1 MNTRAAIRPASP
13 AAVAAQPGAD
23 DGYEATV
30 ARRARYLSPSL
41 KTFQAYE
48 KPLMLVRG
56 EGQYLWDETGKRYLD
71 CLAQNLCVSVGYNH
85 PKVTEA
91 AMRQAARLQH
101 ATTMFFNPV
110 PARLAESLVGWM
122 PAGVDWVVH
131 FVNSGVEAVDLA
143 VQMARVYTGNFDVVA
158 LRNSFHGLHG
168 TGQALTGMSVCRQ
181 PMPAAP
187 GFVHAMQPDTYRGPF
202 GADTQAYVTE
212 FSNTIAFCTP
222 GRVAAAIIEPTQGF
236 GGVVPMP
243 PGYLKAV
250 FERTRQAG
258 GVCIADEIQTGFC
271 RTGTAKWGFQNHDT
285 VPDMVV
291 MAKGIGNGYPL
302 AAVVARR
309 EIAEAFASR
318 KFFNTYG
325 SNLVACAAGQAVLEV
340 IEEQGLQD
348 NARHVGGLMIG
359 HLRKLVGKW
368 DIIGD
373 VRGHGLMMGVEL
385 VRDRATREP
394 ADRET
399 TRVHQL
405 LREEGLIVGHSGFY
419 KNVLRI
425 CPPLVIAESDV
436 ETFAGAFERAFERLH
451 AEA

>member
-1 MNTRAAIRPASP
+1 MTTSAAVRTPPAAIPALP
-13 AAVAAQPGAD
+13 AD

-30 ARRARYLSPSL
+30 ARRNRYLAPAL

-48 KPLMLVRG
+48 QPLMLVRG
-56 EGQYLWDETGKRYLD
+56 EGQYLWDETGRRYLD

-91 AMRQAARLQH
+91 VVRQAGTLQH

-110 PARLAESLVGWM
+110 PARLAESLAGWM
-122 PAGVDWVVH
+122 PRGVDWVVH

-143 VQMARVYTGNFDVVA
+143 VQMARVHTGNFDVVA
-158 LRNSFHGLHG
+158 LRNSFHGLHA

-187 GFVHAMQPDTYRGPF
+187 GFVHAMHPDIYRGAF
-202 GADTQAYVTE
+202 GVDTDAYVAE
-212 FSNTIAFCTP
+212 FSNTIAFATS
-222 GRVAAAIIEPTQGF
+222 GNVAATVIEPTQGF
-236 GGVVPMP
+236 GGVIPMP
-243 PGYLKAV
+243 QGYLKAV

-271 RTGTAKWGFQNHDT
+271 RTGAHRWGFQNHDV

-291 MAKGIGNGYPL
+291 LAKGIGNGYPL

-309 EIAEAFASR
+309 DIAEAFGSR

-340 IEEQGLQD
+340 IEEQGLQE
-348 NARHVGGLMIG
+348 NARRVGGLMIER
-359 HLRKLVGKW
+359 LRRLAEQW
-368 DIIGD
+368 DIVGD
-373 VRGHGLMMGVEL
+373 VRGHGLMIGVEL

-399 TRVHQL
+399 ARVHQF

-419 KNVLRI
+419 RNVLRI
-425 CPPLVIAESDV
+425 CPPLVIAETDV
-436 ETFAGAFERAFERLH
+436 EAFAGAFERAFQRLR
-451 AEA
+451 AGA